1 MFEFLYFFFVGS
13 IFCRNFAAM
22 KRYSYIPF
30 SILLLTTAC
39 STGKYVQEGEYILD
53 KVAVVSDQS
62 DYNASP
68 LSQYVRQKEKPKL
81 FSLFR
86 NPFSRKPVI
95 YDTLQARLSCQ
106 DLMTAMQNEG
116 YMNAGV
122 SLYTETKGKKLKAT
136 YLLHPG
142 QPFLIGKVN

>member
-1 MFEFLYFFFVGS
+1 
-13 IFCRNFAAM
+13 M

-62 DYNASP
+62 DYNAAP

-86 NPFSRKPVI
+86 NPF
-95 YDTLQARLSCQ
+95 
-106 DLMTAMQNEG
+106 
-116 YMNAGV
+116 
-122 SLYTETKGKKLKAT
+122 
-136 YLLHPG
+136 
-142 QPFLIGKVN
+142 